1 MKNKKAILVW
11 SDGIET
17 NYTEY
22 TSTPDKTAVEQ
33 AQDQMHREYQEH
45 GEANEECGAFEGDME
60 CYFAAEDQDSCRWT
74 IIPVSE
80 DETESFENDVR
91 IVATDIKWDTDG
103 DQEILDLLPKRVILP
118 EEFCIDDYL
127 DTERLLDDVLDWLSA
142 EYEYSHF
149 GFRLDYGTNCKPE
162 AVSCKEVTL
171 CLEDLFDHLV
181 NHPAINKGDD
191 HVRLTYGGVLQ
202 IKTNG
207 DQRCYALKTKTGI
220 SCIDGDVCKII
231 EEKEDYIL
239 LQEIY
244 TQLPFKLSR
253 KEYMIA
259 SVPAIPLTKK
269 ERTRHLAMLFADAI
283 TNGYDELDVY
293 SSMLER
299 GMDVDYVRKYAGT
312 KMAEHMQKYCEEHGL
327 L

>member
-1 MKNKKAILVW
+1 M
-11 SDGIET
+11 
-17 NYTEY
+17 
-22 TSTPDKTAVEQ
+22 
-33 AQDQMHREYQEH
+33 
-45 GEANEECGAFEGDME
+45 
-60 CYFAAEDQDSCRWT
+60 
-74 IIPVSE
+74 
-80 DETESFENDVR
+80 
-91 IVATDIKWDTDG
+91 
-103 DQEILDLLPKRVILP
+103 DLLPKRVILP

-127 DTERLLDDVLDWLSA
+127 DTERLLDDVSDWLS
-142 EYEYSHF
+142 EKLGYCHF

-181 NHPAINKGDD
+181 NHSAINKGDD

-259 SVPAIPLTKK
+259 AVPAIPLIW
-269 ERTRHLAMLFADAI
+269 RQLL
-283 TNGYDELDVY
+283 
-293 SSMLER
+293 
-299 GMDVDYVRKYAGT
+299 YAGR
-312 KMAEHMQKYCEEHGL
+312 
-327 L
+327 